1 MSNFEIIKDIAR
13 ARGRKTTSA
22 YDVAATVTRIE
33 DGIAWCHIDGGVDE
47 TPVKLTIAAHEGDT
61 VQVRVGGGTA
71 WLTGNGTRPPT
82 DDATANAAQETAD
95 GAVEDAA
102 RASEAAASA
111 QESADIAAEA
121 ADSAQKSADNAGEY
135 AARAL
140 GNLSTVQSVAETLT
154 WITQHGTMTLTTDT
168 ELDPTHVYFVQDNNG
183 DYVVGN
189 VHYSIVKEPSADGLA
204 SYYVLSID
212 ESLQNYVGTHLALT
226 SEGLWI
232 LPETNG
238 YKVLVATGSGTQYTT
253 AGTYIIDADGATVAV
268 FGSNGTRIMSNGM
281 QVFGVKASDVS
292 EYVLAKEDLTEYWFG
307 IAHHEVFNQ
316 WYVHP
321 ADITAASDITVRI
334 DIRLGES
341 TSRHSIKI
349 SVPQSGIATYTINSL
364 TFTVRH
370 IVRAERQ
377 WIDISTI
384 TTDTSQADYYYKYT
398 AVYITYTAYTK
409 APSFSLGTRIDSSS
423 GNGAFSAIVGEG
435 LISGTQ
441 DQLVTGK
448 YNAED
453 VNDEYALIIGNGS
466 DESNRSNALTVDWNG
481 TIKTA
486 DGFDSSKPPYK
497 WKSFVSDS
505 ITLAANDGT
514 TYTVSTVTIPTL
526 DGYSRF
532 IIPRASKSQVT
543 VTGWAFDADNHPTVM
558 VRNLTS
564 SSQSFTVRGIMMYLN
579 DDLQWT

>member
-1 MSNFEIIKDIAR
+1 MSNFEIIKDIAK
-13 ARGRKTTSA
+13 ARDRKTTSA
-22 YDVAATVTRIE
+22 YDTPATVTRIE
-33 DGIAWCHIDGGVDE
+33 GDTAWVHIDGGVDE
-47 TPVKLTIAAHEGDT
+47 TPVKMTVAAHEGDT

-71 WLTGNGTRPPT
+71 WLTGNGSRPPT
-82 DDATANAAQETAD
+82 DDATAVAAQETAD

-102 RASEAAASA
+102 RASEAAMSA
-111 QESADIAAEA
+111 QESADIAAQA

-168 ELDPTHVYFVQDNNG
+168 ELDPTHVYFVQDTNG

-189 VHYSIVKEPSADGLA
+189 VHYSIVKEPSADDL
-204 SYYVLSID
+204 STYYVLSID

-232 LPETNG
+232 LPENNG

-253 AGTYIIDADGATVAV
+253 AGTYIIDAGGDTVAV

-281 QVFGVKASDVS
+281 QVFGVSVSDVS
-292 EYVLAKEDLTEYWFG
+292 EYVLAKEDLTEHWFG

-316 WYVHP
+316 WHVHP
-321 ADITAASDITVRI
+321 ANITASSNITVRI

-349 SVPQSGIATYTINSL
+349 SVPQGGTATYTINSL
-364 TFTVRH
+364 TFTVTH
-370 IVRAERQ
+370 VVRTERQ

-423 GNGAFSAIVGEG
+423 GNGAFSAVVGEG

-453 VNDEYALIIGNGS
+453 VNDEYALIIGNGT

-481 TIKTA
+481 TIKSA
-486 DGFDSSKPPYK
+486 DGFNSSKPPYK
-497 WKSFVSDS
+497 WRGFVSDGV
-505 ITLAANDGT
+505 TLGANESM
-514 TYTVSTVTIPTL
+514 TYTVTTVTMPEI
-526 DGYSRF
+526 DGYTRQA
-532 IIPRASKSQVT
+532 IPRASRSQVV
-543 VTGWAFDADNHPTVM
+543 VTGYAFDGESLNVF

-564 SSQSFTVRGIMMYLN
+564 SSVSFTVRGLLLYLSDN
-579 DDLQWT
+579 DRW